1 MGPVGLNKDDAIR
14 EKFQIST
21 LYRYYLAHSI
31 FLRVKLDQHFDRLLT
46 FLCPEDPDEAGRR
59 YLRLH
64 QKLAGYFQFRG
75 VADPIAAADE
85 ALDRAGRRIAEGAA
99 IPDINRFCLGIAR
112 FIIKEGW
119 RFNNRE
125 SAAFLQFLEQHDQA
139 ADKMDRFSLMKTC
152 FEQLPQYDREL
163 LTSYCAAPG
172 GRARAQYRL
181 ELARQLNFTVTAMR
195 VRVTRVRRG
204 LDDCV
209 KELSRS
215 QW

>member
-1 MGPVGLNKDDAIR
+1 M
-14 EKFQIST
+14 
-21 LYRYYLAHSI
+21 
-31 FLRVKLDQHFDRLLT
+31 DQHFDRLLK

-59 YLRLH
+59 YLRLQ
-64 QKLAGYFQFRG
+64 QKLVGYFQFRG

-85 ALDRAGRRIAEGAA
+85 ALDRAGRRIAEGAEV
-99 IPDINRFCLGIAR
+99 PDIDKFSLGIAR

-125 SAAFLQFLEQHDQA
+125 SAAFLQFLEQHDQST
-139 ADKMDRFSLMKTC
+139 DKMDRFSLMKTC
-152 FEQLPQYDREL
+152 FEKLPQNDREL
-163 LTSYCAAPG
+163 LSSYCAGPT

>member
-21 LYRYYLAHSI
+21 LYRYYLAHSSS
-31 FLRVKLDQHFDRLLT
+31 LRVKLDQHFDRLLT

-99 IPDINRFCLGIAR
+99 VPDIDKFCLGIAR

-139 ADKMDRFSLMKTC
+139 TDKMDRFSLMKTC
-152 FEQLPQYDREL
+152 FEQLPQYERNL
-163 LTSYCAAPG
+163 LNSYCAAPRG
-172 GRARAQYRL
+172 QARAQHRR
-181 ELARQLNFTVTAMR
+181 ELAERLGLTVSALR
-195 VRVTRVRRG
+195 IRVTRLRQG
-204 LDDCV
+204 LEDCLR
-209 KELSRS
+209 ELSKNH
-215 QW
+215 W